1 MQVEAQPHVQLITF
15 WPSASVQLDESVVI
29 SCSATL
35 RLSKSGTTQ
44 TIMVS
49 PFAAASLLETEL
61 NQINLVTQVGL
72 VSVLKTGYQ
81 GSPSNFWSTNDAAIN
96 LEIVFATNYGVSEG
110 DVPVITLDPSVSC
123 ASNNSMELSL
133 NTSSAVIQTLTPTTS
148 FMVGFKNALSG
159 QTRTTSQVSV
169 DTTPEEFQRKMT
181 ELLSWGCVEEERI
194 SAKTDMYETYE
205 TSSSTD
211 RDDATSFCGFKSKN
225 NPRTVRGSSDSYTL
239 TSIPYVSC

>member
-1 MQVEAQPHVQLITF
+1 MQVEAQPHVQLVTF
-15 WPSASVQLDESVVI
+15 WPSASAQLDESVDI
-29 SCSATL
+29 SCSATF

-44 TIMVS
+44 TIMMS

-110 DVPVITLDPSVSC
+110 DVPVITLDSSVSC
-123 ASNNSMELSL
+123 ATNSSMELSL

-211 RDDATSFCGFKSKN
+211 RDDATSFCGFESKN

>member
-15 WPSASVQLDESVVI
+15 WPSASAQLDESVDI
-29 SCSATL
+29 SCSVTL

-44 TIMVS
+44 AITMS
-49 PFAAASLLETEL
+49 PFAAASLLEAEL

-81 GSPSNFWSTNDAAIN
+81 GSPSSFWSTNDAAIN
-96 LEIVFATNYGVSEG
+96 LEIVFATNYSVSEG
-110 DVPVITLDPSVSC
+110 DIPAITLDPSVSC
-123 ASNNSMELSL
+123 ASSLELSL
-133 NTSSAVIQTLTPTTS
+133 NTSSTVTQTLTSTTS
-148 FMVGFKNALSG
+148 FMVGFNNTLSV

-169 DTTPEEFQRKMT
+169 DTTPKEFQQKMT
-181 ELLSWGCVEEERI
+181 ELLSWGCMEEERI
-194 SAKTDMYETYE
+194 SAMTDMYETYE
-205 TSSSTD
+205 TSSTN